1 MIQKKSVLLMV
12 GLTIMSLFF
21 VNLNELKASTS
32 QSAVLFLRIA
42 AGARAAGMGE
52 SFVAIA
58 DDATAT
64 HWNPAGLGIYPLTS
78 TWIDY
83 PLQEKV
89 ALKALALTRN
99 DIPDNKHAR

>member
-1 MIQKKSVLLMV
+1 MSKIIFRLFLA
-12 GLTIMSLFF
+12 LTAGVILVQNSW
-21 VNLNELKASTS
+21 ASTS

-64 HWNPAGLGIYPLTS
+64 HWNPAGLGKYPLYS
-78 TWIDY
+78 EWYEYALPD
-83 PLQEKV
+83 KV
-89 ALKALALTRN
+89 SLKQIALLRN
-99 DIPDNKHAR
+99 GVPDNNYSRFDI

>member
-21 VNLNELKASTS
+21 VNLNEQKASTS

-64 HWNPAGLGIYPLTS
+64 HWNPAGLGKYPLYS
-78 TWIDY
+78 EWYDY
-83 PLQEKV
+83 PLPEKV
-89 ALKALALTRN
+89 SLKQIAPLKN
-99 DIPDNKHAR
+99 DLPDKHYSR